1 MPTQTFWSAGK
12 NPKVNFSLYIARRYL
27 FSKSSN
33 NAINIIT
40 IIAAIGVFA
49 GAFSLFIVL
58 SGFSG
63 LKDFSLSFSNEF
75 DPDLK
80 VFPETGKTL
89 NISAEE
95 RAKLEQIEGIAAFS
109 EIVEE
114 RVFLEYKNKTH
125 TAFIKGV
132 DPNYRRVNNIDSSLV
147 FGTWLA
153 QSEFQVVA
161 GNGIARLLSLNT
173 FDYQDLLSI
182 MVPRPG
188 KGQVTNPTD
197 AFNRENVIVTDIYSV
212 NEDLDSKYIFSNLA
226 FARSL
231 LEIDENQISA
241 IELKLSPNANQEM
254 VRAAV
259 ATALDQNITIKN
271 RAQLNET
278 LYKMLNTE
286 NLAVYLIFTLV
297 VIIALFNVIG
307 SIIMVILDKRENIKT
322 LHSLGAS
329 PNAIKNIFFLQGALM
344 TVVGGIIGLLAAL
357 LVVYFQLQYDLVMI
371 TPSLPYPVKITFFNI
386 LLVLL
391 TIGSLGLIAS
401 YIAASQSKKALS
413 V

>member
-1 MPTQTFWSAGK
+1 M
-12 NPKVNFSLYIARRYL
+12 NFSLYIARRYL

-80 VFPETGKTL
+80 VFPETGKTFTL
-89 NISAEE
+89 TEEE
-95 RAKLEQIEGIAAFS
+95 RAKLKTITGINAFS
-109 EIVEE
+109 EILEE

-132 DPNYRRVNNIDSSLV
+132 DADYRRVNNIDSSLV
-147 FGTWLA
+147 FGTWLT

-188 KGQVTNPTD
+188 KGQITNPTD

-212 NEDLDSKYIFSNLA
+212 NEDLDSKYIFSNIA
-226 FARSL
+226 FARTL
-231 LEIDENQISA
+231 LEMPDEQISA
-241 IELKLSPNANQEM
+241 IEIKLAPNVDQEK
-254 VRAAV
+254 VRAEIA
-259 ATALDQNITIKN
+259 AALDQNITIKD

-322 LHSLGAS
+322 LHSLGAT
-329 PNAIKNIFFLQGALM
+329 PNSIKNIFFLQGALM
-344 TVVGGIIGLLAAL
+344 TGVGGIIGLLAAMV
-357 LVVYFQLQYDLVMI
+357 VVYLQMQYDLVMI
-371 TPSLPYPVKITFFNI
+371 TPSLPYPVKITLINI
-386 LLVLL
+386 LVVLV
-391 TIGSLGLIAS
+391 TIGALGLLAS
-401 YIAASQSKKALS
+401 YIAASRSKKALNA
-413 V
+413 

>member
-1 MPTQTFWSAGK
+1 M
-12 NPKVNFSLYIARRYL
+12 NFSLYIARRYL
-27 FSKSSN
+27 FTKSSN

-63 LKDFSLSFSNEF
+63 LKEFSLSFTNEF

-80 VFPETGKTL
+80 IFPATGKTFSFNDSDREKL
-89 NISAEE
+89 ENLEGVAVFSEVIEE
-95 RAKLEQIEGIAAFS
+95 RI
-109 EIVEE
+109 
-114 RVFLEYKNKTH
+114 FLEYKSKTH

-132 DPNYRRVNNIDSSLV
+132 DRAYPEVNNVENAIF
-147 FGTWLA
+147 FGSWLT
-153 QSEFQVVA
+153 QNDYQVVA
-161 GNGIARLLSLNT
+161 GTGITRLLSLSVN
-173 FDYQDLLSI
+173 DYQNLLSI

-188 KGQVTNPTD
+188 RGQITDPTN
-197 AFNRENVIVTDIYSV
+197 AFNRERVVVTGVYSV
-212 NEDLDSKYIFSNLA
+212 NEELDSKYVFSSIG

-231 LEIDENQISA
+231 LNLPEEEVTN
-241 IELKLSPNANQEM
+241 IELRIAPGAKPDVVSANINEIFGDRVV
-254 VRAAV
+254 VR
-259 ATALDQNITIKN
+259 N

-297 VIIALFNVIG
+297 VIIALFNVVG

-329 PNAIKNIFFLQGALM
+329 PGEIRNIFFMQGALM
-344 TVVGGIIGLLAAL
+344 TIVGGIIGMLVAL
-357 LVVYFQLQYDLVMI
+357 LVVYLQLQYNLVMI
-371 TPSLPYPVKITFFNI
+371 TPSLAYPVQIKFENI
-386 LLVLL
+386 FIVLL
-391 TIGSLGLIAS
+391 TIGSLGILAS
-401 YIAASQSKKALS
+401 WIAASRSKKALEA
-413 V
+413 

>member
-1 MPTQTFWSAGK
+1 M
-12 NPKVNFSLYIARRYL
+12 NFSLYIARRYL
-27 FSKSSN
+27 FTKSSN

-80 VFPETGKTL
+80 VFPETGKVFALTP
-89 NISAEE
+89 SEVTE
-95 RAKLEQIEGIAAFS
+95 LEKVEGIAAFTRV
-109 EIVEE
+109 IEE
-114 RVFLEYKNKTH
+114 RIFLEYRNKTH

-132 DPNYRRVNNIDSSLV
+132 DENYRRVNNIDSSLV
-147 FGTWLA
+147 FGTWLT

-161 GNGIARLLSLNT
+161 GTGISRLLSLNT
-173 FDYQDLLSI
+173 FDYQNLLSI

-188 KGQVTNPTD
+188 RGQVTNPTD
-197 AFNRENVIVTDIYSV
+197 AFNRENVIVTDVYSV
-212 NEDLDSKYIFSNLA
+212 NEDLDSKYVFSNLE
-226 FARSL
+226 FARNL
-231 LEIDENQISA
+231 LELEGDEVSA
-241 IELKLSPNANQEM
+241 IEIKLKSGANQQKVISEISGILNTP
-254 VRAAV
+254 V
-259 ATALDQNITIKN
+259 TIKN

-286 NLAVYLIFTLV
+286 NLVVYLIFTLV
-297 VIIALFNVIG
+297 VIIALFNVVG

-329 PNAIKNIFFLQGALM
+329 PGEIKRIFFLQGALM
-344 TVVGGIIGLLAAL
+344 TFVGGVLGLICAVI
-357 LVVYFQLQYDLVMI
+357 VVFLQLQYDLVMI
-371 TPSLPYPVKITFFNI
+371 TPTLPYPVKISFVNI
-386 LLVLL
+386 MVVIL
-391 TIGSLGLIAS
+391 TIGTLGILAS
-401 YIAASQSKKALS
+401 YIAASRSKKALVS
-413 V
+413 